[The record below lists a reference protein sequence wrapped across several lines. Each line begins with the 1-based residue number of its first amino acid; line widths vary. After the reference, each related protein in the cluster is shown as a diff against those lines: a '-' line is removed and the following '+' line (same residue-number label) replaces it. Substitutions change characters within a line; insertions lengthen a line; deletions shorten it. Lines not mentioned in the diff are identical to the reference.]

1 MSEIISA
8 DRPFEL
14 RRVRTIEAIE
24 LFRSRGMEDKA
35 LLMETAGLT
44 YTSYYEMDG
53 YIDYFYGCLTP
64 SSGYLTLFDLV
75 SYEGGMLLRVP
86 DRYSPTLLPALFPQE
101 KMFHAYKESLRFQ
114 RTLGVSYVGELNRA
128 VECGGAREL
137 ILVSEALQEKQIAGM
152 AEKIASKYAA
162 GVRVILIA
170 GPSSSGKTTF
180 ARRLGVQLLTNMLH
194 PVSISLDDYYVDRSR
209 TPLNEDGEPDYESLE
224 SIDLDLFKENLRSLI
239 SGMEVET
246 PVYNFANGSRESR
259 GRRLRLRDNS
269 VILIEGIHGLNPAL
283 TSLLPI
289 ESIYRVYVS
298 ALTSISLD
306 AHNWIPSS
314 DNRLLRRI
322 IRDHHMRGYSAS
334 ETILMWDRIRAGEDR
349 WIFPYAENADT
360 TFNSAMIYEFGVMRS
375 YAEPLLYGISEL
387 DAGYSESY
395 RLLRFLRYFRRISL
409 GDIPGTSLLREFLG
423 GSNL

>member
-1 MSEIISA
+1 
-8 DRPFEL
+8 
-14 RRVRTIEAIE
+14 
-24 LFRSRGMEDKA
+24 
-35 LLMETAGLT
+35 
-44 YTSYYEMDG
+44 
-53 YIDYFYGCLTP
+53 
-64 SSGYLTLFDLV
+64 
-75 SYEGGMLLRVP
+75 
-86 DRYSPTLLPALFPQE
+86 
-101 KMFHAYKESLRFQ
+101 
-114 RTLGVSYVGELNRA
+114 
-128 VECGGAREL
+128 
-137 ILVSEALQEKQIAGM
+137 
-152 AEKIASKYAA
+152 
-162 GVRVILIA
+162 
-170 GPSSSGKTTF
+170 
-180 ARRLGVQLLTNMLH
+180 
-194 PVSISLDDYYVDRSR
+194 LDDYYVDRSR
-209 TPLNEDGEPDYESLE
+209 TPLNEEGEPDYESLE
-224 SIDLDLFKENLRSLI
+224 SIDLDLFKDNLRSLI

-246 PVYNFANGSRESR
+246 PVYNFALGSRAAG
-259 GRRLRLRDNS
+259 GRRLCLRANS

-322 IRDHHMRGYSAS
+322 IRDHYNRGYSAS
-334 ETILMWDRIRAGEDR
+334 ATISMWDRIRAGEDR
-349 WIFPYAENADT
+349 WIFPYAENADM

-387 DAGYSESY
+387 KVGYSESY